1 MFAVVRRVLV
11 MLVCVATIAV
21 GGAGCGEPFDLGDDG
36 QGRGDVAKQIRFVTP
51 FQVKSLD
58 PIQQGLWAPEWGYG
72 ELLMRA
78 TEKGSV
84 EPWLLQSLDSETPT
98 RWRLT
103 LRPDVTFANGESLDA
118 ETLKAVFDRHIKD
131 NAAVAAKLPGINV
144 DVVDERSLRLSTPAA
159 TANLPNLL
167 ADEQLISVFDPK
179 AVEEAG
185 SKPEDLVGKG
195 IYTGPFD
202 VTELDADHMVLER
215 NGDYWGGDVAL
226 EGAEVRFVPD
236 GQARVLAVRS
246 GEADVALYPPTEALR
261 PLRSGRSWPRAIV
274 AEQPLQQLRAFLNLR
289 KAPMNDVA
297 VRRAFAAAIGYE
309 QIAQQVLDGVYTT
322 PKGLFPEAMPYAKQ
336 TQATD
341 LAQARQLLDAAGWRP
356 GPGGIRGKGKTKLT
370 VRLLTYPQ
378 QPDTG
383 TIAVAMQAQLKEAG
397 FDVRIDEVPNNYEAM
412 EKPNTW
418 DVGLS
423 FDGTLGYTYDPI
435 APLRDFLTSKGAHN
449 FGGVADPRL
458 DQAVTALQAASD
470 ETTRDAL
477 LADVQQIVADQRYTV
492 IVAQRS
498 SPAVVGEAFPNYR
511 PSSVLHHL
519 DANTRAG

>member
-1 MFAVVRRVLV
+1 MFAVVRRVLAV
-11 MLVCVATIAV
+11 FVCVAAIAV
-21 GGAGCGEPFDLGDDG
+21 GTGGCGEGFDLGDDT
-36 QGRGDVAKQIRFVTP
+36 QGPAAKVIRFVTP

-78 TEKGSV
+78 TEKGTV
-84 EPWLLQSLDSETPT
+84 EPWLLETLDREAPT

-103 LRPDVTFANGESLDA
+103 LRPDVKFANGEPLDA
-118 ETLKAVFDRHIKD
+118 ATLKAVFDRHIKD
-131 NAAVAAKLPGINV
+131 NPAVAAKLPGIKV
-144 DVVDERSLRLSTPAA
+144 DVVDDQTLRLTTPTAM
-159 TANLPNLL
+159 ANLPNLL
-167 ADEQLISVFDPK
+167 ADEQLISVFDTK
-179 AVEEAG
+179 AVDEAAG
-185 SKPEDLVGKG
+185 KPEDLVGKG

-215 NGDYWGGDVAL
+215 DDDYWGGEVAL

-246 GEADVALYPPTEALR
+246 GEADVALYPPTESLR
-261 PLRSGRSWPRAIV
+261 PLRSGRSWPRAVV

-289 KAPMNDVA
+289 KAPMNDLA

-309 QIAQQVLDGVYTT
+309 QIAEQVLDGVYTT
-322 PKGLFPEAMPYAKQ
+322 PTGLFPEAMPYAKQ
-336 TQATD
+336 TQTTD
-341 LAQARQLLDAAGWRP
+341 LAQARKLLDAAGWRP
-356 GPGGIRGKGKTKLT
+356 GADGTRQRGRTKLSI
-370 VRLLTYPQ
+370 RLLTYPQ

-383 TIAVAMQAQLKEAG
+383 TIAVAMQAQLKQAG
-397 FDVRIDEVPNNYEAM
+397 FDVHIDEVPSNYEAM
-412 EKPNTW
+412 ENPKTW

-449 FGGVADPRL
+449 FGGVADRRL
-458 DQAVTALQAASD
+458 DQAVAALQAATD
-470 ETTRDAL
+470 ETERDAL
-477 LADVQQIVADQRYTV
+477 LADVQQIIADRRYTV

-519 DANTRAG
+519 DATTKSG